1 MYERKLSRIELVDS
15 IIKLEK
21 KIKEQVKLEKEGH
34 EINKEELTKLFKQ
47 LNHLNI
53 ELEYVEVGM

>member
-1 MYERKLSRIELVDS
+1 MYESKLSRIELVDS

-47 LNHLNI
+47 LNHLSI

>member
-1 MYERKLSRIELVDS
+1 MYKSKLSRIELVDS

-53 ELEYVEVGM
+53 ELEYVEVGI